1 MQQLKINI
9 YKINMQKNSI
19 MVFKVCY
26 HYELLFEHR
35 TSVTNCTASMKTTKL
50 ANWHKFFNILRH
62 AFTQIK
68 CTKNAKTAEHLSSVL
83 TAPNLQI
90 MTALKMHIYIT
101 HKLQHV
107 STRSHICR
115 KIRTEIS

>member
-50 ANWHKFFNILRH
+50 ANWHNNNNNDR
-62 AFTQIK
+62 
-68 CTKNAKTAEHLSSVL
+68 L
-83 TAPNLQI
+83 TAFGPHVDQWTLYPQKTGLSGQI
-90 MTALKMHIYIT
+90 LDSWQLVWWM
-101 HKLQHV
+101 
-107 STRSHICR
+107 C
-115 KIRTEIS
+115 